1 MTSAKTLAIT
11 KKLAIFAK
19 MTYGVKFPMTTK
31 SAVSGADANPF
42 YKELA
47 AKAGGAPQW
56 NFYKYVI
63 LPGGKDIT
71 VYESTVQ
78 PNSKEILAKIT
89 PYLK

>member
-1 MTSAKTLAIT
+1 MKILKLIVLGAVIGVAFGMWLGVNIGREMPLTS
-11 KKLAIFAK
+11 
-19 MTYGVKFPMTTK
+19 
-31 SAVSGADANPF
+31 NPF

-89 PYLK
+89 PFLK